1 MKILITEA
9 VESAMNAFFDA
20 LGNDT
25 YKEQYRSTHFNPIL
39 VEYKRMGEDYY
50 DEAVN
55 DNVEKIYQSYLE
67 ANQFGKRTFNKRLRG
82 LRILKEV
89 IKTGNF
95 KWKFKIANEEIVTNL
110 FTESIDRYIGTRD
123 LSPRNIDFEKKTL
136 IKFST
141 FLIENGVYRYQDIT
155 YDHIVS
161 FIKLA
166 SLTSPGLL
174 DKVATALSKYMRKL
188 FDEHLIFKDI
198 SHLIKVKRVKNGK
211 VKKAADINDITKILK
226 IIDRNSSVG
235 KRDYAIIVLA
245 CFTGIRA
252 GDIVNIKLSDID
264 WKNKEI
270 LIIQGK
276 TNSYLKLP
284 LNNDA
289 CAALADYVL
298 NGRPETKSDKLFIR
312 SLAPFEGFRD
322 GVSINNILR
331 RRSADA
337 GVMVGGKNTIHGI
350 RRMIATEMIKSDQ
363 SIYTV
368 AQILGHQSIKPSR
381 QYIDLDVEGLRKCTL
396 SFDDI
401 RGDRR

>member
-1 MKILITEA
+1 MILA
-9 VESAMNAFFDA
+9 S
-20 LGNDT
+20 GW
-25 YKEQYRSTHFNPIL
+25 Q
-39 VEYKRMGEDYY
+39 
-50 DEAVN
+50 
-55 DNVEKIYQSYLE
+55 
-67 ANQFGKRTFNKRLRG
+67 LRHRPHSG
-82 LRILKEV
+82 LAPPRYMPCPAY
-89 IKTGNF
+89 KTGNF

-161 FIKLA
+161 FIKLV
-166 SLTSPGLL
+166 SLTSPGSL

-337 GVMVGGKNTIHGI
+337 GVMVGGTNTIHGI

>member
-9 VESAMNAFFDA
+9 VESAMNEFFNV

-25 YKEQYRSTHFNPIL
+25 YKEQYQSTHFNPIL

-55 DNVEKIYQSYLE
+55 DRIEKAYQSYLE
-67 ANQFGKRTFNKRLRG
+67 AGKFSKSTFNKRLRG
-82 LRILKEV
+82 LKILKEV
-89 IKTGNF
+89 IETGNF
-95 KWKFKIANEEIVTNL
+95 KWRVKISNEEIVTNL
-110 FTESIDRYIGTRD
+110 FTESIEQYITTRK
-123 LSPRNIDFEKKTL
+123 LTPHNLDFEKKTL
-136 IKFST
+136 DRFSI
-141 FLIENGVYRYQDIT
+141 FLIDNKIYRYQDIT
-155 YDHIVS
+155 YEHIVS
-161 FIKLA
+161 FIKLV
-166 SLTSPGLL
+166 SLNSPRTL

-188 FDEHLIFKDI
+188 FDEHLILKDI

-211 VKKAADINDITKILK
+211 VRKAADINDIAKILN

-245 CFTGIRA
+245 CVTGIRA
-252 GDIVNIKLSDID
+252 GDIINIKLSDID

-270 LIIQGK
+270 VIIQGK
-276 TNSYLKLP
+276 NDSYLKLP
-284 LNNDA
+284 LNNNA
-289 CAALADYVL
+289 CGALADYVL

-312 SLAPFEGFRD
+312 SLAPFEGFHD
-322 GVSINNILR
+322 GVSINNMLR
-331 RRSADA
+331 RRAIDA
-337 GVMVGGKNTIHGI
+337 GVTAGGKNTIHGI
-350 RRMIATEMIKSDQ
+350 RRMIATEMIKSNQ

-401 RGDRR
+401 RGNRR

>member
-9 VESAMNAFFDA
+9 VESAMNEFFNV

-25 YKEQYRSTHFNPIL
+25 YKEQYQSTHFNPIL

-55 DNVEKIYQSYLE
+55 DRIEKAYQSYLE
-67 ANQFGKRTFNKRLRG
+67 AGKFSKSTFNKRLRG
-82 LRILKEV
+82 LKILKEV
-89 IKTGNF
+89 IETGNF
-95 KWKFKIANEEIVTNL
+95 KWRVKISNEEIVTNL
-110 FTESIDRYIGTRD
+110 FTESIEQYITTRK
-123 LSPRNIDFEKKTL
+123 LTPHNLDFEKKTL
-136 IKFST
+136 DRFSI
-141 FLIENGVYRYQDIT
+141 FLIDNKIYIYQDIT
-155 YDHIVS
+155 YEHIVS
-161 FIKLA
+161 FIKLV
-166 SLTSPGLL
+166 SLNSPRTL

-188 FDEHLIFKDI
+188 FDEHLILKDI

-211 VKKAADINDITKILK
+211 VRKAADINDIAKILN

-245 CFTGIRA
+245 CVTGIRA
-252 GDIVNIKLSDID
+252 GDIINIKLSDID

-270 LIIQGK
+270 VIIQGK
-276 TNSYLKLP
+276 NDSYLKLP
-284 LNNDA
+284 LNNNA
-289 CAALADYVL
+289 CGALADYVL

-312 SLAPFEGFRD
+312 SLAPFEGFHD
-322 GVSINNILR
+322 GVSINNMLR
-331 RRSADA
+331 RRAIDA
-337 GVMVGGKNTIHGI
+337 GVTAGGKNTIHGI
-350 RRMIATEMIKSDQ
+350 RRMIATEMIKSNQ

-401 RGDRR
+401 RGNRR

>member
-9 VESAMNAFFDA
+9 VESAMNEFFNV

-25 YKEQYRSTHFNPIL
+25 YKEQYQSTHFNPIL

-55 DNVEKIYQSYLE
+55 DRIEKAYQSYLE
-67 ANQFGKRTFNKRLRG
+67 AGKFSKSTFNKRLRG
-82 LRILKEV
+82 LKILKEV
-89 IKTGNF
+89 IETGNF
-95 KWKFKIANEEIVTNL
+95 KWRVKISNEEIVTNL
-110 FTESIDRYIGTRD
+110 FTESIEQYITTRK
-123 LSPRNIDFEKKTL
+123 LTPHNLDFEKKTL
-136 IKFST
+136 DRFSI
-141 FLIENGVYRYQDIT
+141 FLIDNKIYRYQDIT
-155 YDHIVS
+155 YEHIVS
-161 FIKLA
+161 FIKLV
-166 SLTSPGLL
+166 SLNSPRTL

-188 FDEHLIFKDI
+188 FDEHLILKDI

-211 VKKAADINDITKILK
+211 VRKAADINDIAKILN

-245 CFTGIRA
+245 CVTGIRA
-252 GDIVNIKLSDID
+252 GDIINIKLSDID

-270 LIIQGK
+270 VIIQGK
-276 TNSYLKLP
+276 NDSYLKLP
-284 LNNDA
+284 LNNNA
-289 CAALADYVL
+289 CGALADYVL

-312 SLAPFEGFRD
+312 SLAPFEGFHD
-322 GVSINNILR
+322 GVSINNMLKR
-331 RRSADA
+331 RAIDA
-337 GVMVGGKNTIHGI
+337 GVTAGGKNTIHGI
-350 RRMIATEMIKSDQ
+350 RRMIATEMIKSNQ

-381 QYIDLDVEGLRKCTL
+381 QYINLDVEGLRKCTL

-401 RGDRR
+401 RGNRR

>member
-9 VESAMNAFFDA
+9 VESAMNEFFNV

-25 YKEQYRSTHFNPIL
+25 YKEQYQSTHFNPIL

-55 DNVEKIYQSYLE
+55 DRIEKAYQSYLE
-67 ANQFGKRTFNKRLRG
+67 AGKFSKSTFNKRLRG
-82 LRILKEV
+82 LKILKEV
-89 IKTGNF
+89 IETGNF
-95 KWKFKIANEEIVTNL
+95 KWRVKISNEEIVTNL
-110 FTESIDRYIGTRD
+110 FTESIEQYITTRK
-123 LSPRNIDFEKKTL
+123 LTPHNLDFEKKTL
-136 IKFST
+136 DRFSI
-141 FLIENGVYRYQDIT
+141 FLIDNKIYRYQDIT
-155 YDHIVS
+155 YEHIVS
-161 FIKLA
+161 FIKLV
-166 SLTSPGLL
+166 SLNSPRTL

-188 FDEHLIFKDI
+188 FDEHLILKDI

-211 VKKAADINDITKILK
+211 VRKAADINDIAKILN

-245 CFTGIRA
+245 CVTGIRA
-252 GDIVNIKLSDID
+252 GDIINIKLSDID

-270 LIIQGK
+270 VIIQGK
-276 TNSYLKLP
+276 NDSYLKLP
-284 LNNDA
+284 LNNNA
-289 CAALADYVL
+289 CGALADYVL

-312 SLAPFEGFRD
+312 SLAPFEGFHD
-322 GVSINNILR
+322 GVSINNMLKR
-331 RRSADA
+331 RAIDA
-337 GVMVGGKNTIHGI
+337 GVTAGGKNTIHGI
-350 RRMIATEMIKSDQ
+350 RRMIATEMIKSNQ

-401 RGDRR
+401 RGNRR

>member
-1 MKILITEA
+1 
-9 VESAMNAFFDA
+9 
-20 LGNDT
+20 
-25 YKEQYRSTHFNPIL
+25 
-39 VEYKRMGEDYY
+39 
-50 DEAVN
+50 
-55 DNVEKIYQSYLE
+55 
-67 ANQFGKRTFNKRLRG
+67 
-82 LRILKEV
+82 
-89 IKTGNF
+89 
-95 KWKFKIANEEIVTNL
+95 
-110 FTESIDRYIGTRD
+110 
-123 LSPRNIDFEKKTL
+123 
-136 IKFST
+136 
-141 FLIENGVYRYQDIT
+141 
-155 YDHIVS
+155 
-161 FIKLA
+161 
-166 SLTSPGLL
+166 
-174 DKVATALSKYMRKL
+174 MRKL
-188 FDEHLIFKDI
+188 VNENLIFKDI
-198 SHLIKVKRVKNGK
+198 SHLIKVKIIKNGK
-211 VKKAADINDITKILK
+211 IKKAADINDITKILK